1 MSMEQKMMDE
11 WTARHHAAANGH
23 YEVVSM
29 LISNGAKVDSVDNFR
44 ETALHSAVDNEHDEM
59 VSILINS
66 RAKVNAENSHGQ
78 TALDLTK
85 WKGHANIIAILTTHA
100 AARVDDFGC
109 LS

>member
-1 MSMEQKMMDE
+1 
-11 WTARHHAAANGH
+11 
-23 YEVVSM
+23 
-29 LISNGAKVDSVDNFR
+29 
-44 ETALHSAVDNEHDEM
+44 M